1 MKYLVLLGGLALVVG
16 NSHRVDALEVAIGQ
30 TKIEL
35 VGPKDFCPLDKNHSL
50 DSQAINLIQQTV
62 QGRNELLAVFID
74 CARLADWHDGKT
86 DDIGDT
92 FEFQVS
98 LTAKNV
104 NANKA
109 SVTDICSVLRK
120 QGAEIVKTME
130 GVMATNVKAI
140 QELAGKI
147 EFNALEMYG
156 VLHEDDTGCYF
167 GSVLKMKIED
177 KVELHFNVSAV
188 TAVRNRLVVAN
199 HSSDFKDES
208 TVQRLLATSQATVA
222 AFRARNPDERVSLV
236 DSILRWFI
244 SKTLGIDR

>member
-1 MKYLVLLGGLALVVG
+1 MKYLALLGGLALAAG
-16 NSHRVDALEVAIGQ
+16 NSHQVDALEVAIGR

-50 DSQAINLIQQTV
+50 DSQAIKLIQQTV
-62 QGRNELLAVFID
+62 EGRNELLAVFID

-109 SVTDICSVLRK
+109 SVTDICGALRK

-130 GVMATNVKAI
+130 GLLATNVKAI
-140 QELAGKI
+140 QELAGKL

-167 GSVLKMKIED
+167 GSILKIKIED
-177 KVELHFNVSAV
+177 KVELHFTVSAV
-188 TAVRNRLVVAN
+188 TAVRNRLVIAN

-208 TVQRLLATSQATVA
+208 TVQRLLATSKETVV

-236 DSILRWFI
+236 DSVLRWLV
-244 SKTLGIDR
+244 SKILKSDP

>member
-1 MKYLVLLGGLALVVG
+1 MKYLVLLGGLALAVG
-16 NSHRVDALEVAIGQ
+16 SSHRVDALEVAIGR

-35 VGPKDFCPLDKNHSL
+35 VGPKDFCPLDNNHSL

-62 QGRNELLAVFID
+62 QGRNELLAVFIN

-98 LTAKNV
+98 LKAKNV

-120 QGAEIVKTME
+120 QGAEIFKTTE
-130 GVMATNVKAI
+130 GLMATNVKAI
-140 QELAGKI
+140 KELAGKI
-147 EFNALEMYG
+147 ELNALEIYG

-167 GSVLKMKIED
+167 GSILKMKVED

-188 TAVRNRLVVAN
+188 TTVRNKLVFAN

-208 TVQRLLATSQATVA
+208 TVQRLLATSQETVA
-222 AFRARNPDERVSLV
+222 AFRARNPDERASLI
-236 DSILRWFI
+236 DSALRWLV
-244 SKTLGIDR
+244 SKILKIDP